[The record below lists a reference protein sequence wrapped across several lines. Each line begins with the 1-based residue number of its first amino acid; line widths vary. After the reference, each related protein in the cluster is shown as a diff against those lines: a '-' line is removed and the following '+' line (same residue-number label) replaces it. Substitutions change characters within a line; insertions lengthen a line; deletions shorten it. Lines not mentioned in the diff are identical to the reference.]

1 MPLDLP
7 SNCYHAGDKQYGDIL
22 QVKSL
27 AFVPTVAGP
36 VTSLKHLST
45 YCLPS
50 SRAAQLVQGAGR
62 RGQAPASR

>member
-7 SNCYHAGDKQYGDIL
+7 SNCYHADDKQYGDIL

-27 AFVPTVAGP
+27 TFVTVAGP
-36 VTSLKHLST
+36 VASLKHLSA

-50 SRAAQLVQGAGR
+50 SRAAQLVQGAGE
-62 RGQAPASR
+62 RGQAPESR